1 MGIVPDAEEI
11 DTKETETVR
20 LVDTAVEGMEMLNAL
35 VAEEAETE
43 KTAGT
48 EMAVI
53 VQEEAEAEMMNALA
67 AEAAEVEMMNAHA
80 AEAAETERTAGTE
93 MVPMAIVQEE
103 AEAEE
108 AVQTPPQ
115 ETDFES
121 FLQHQQLS
129 QQRGI
134 L

>member
-53 VQEEAEAEMMNALA
+53 VQEEG
-67 AEAAEVEMMNAHA
+67 EVEMMNAL
-80 AEAAETERTAGTE
+80 AAETERTAGTE